1 MPRGGGWVGE
11 REEGAVWEGGIDG
24 PAGGGTMGA
33 SGPGPRAGLG
43 RWRQV
48 HSRGARAWRRAGGHT
63 QSTALGG
70 PQSKEPGSRW
80 RCRARERPGRRR
92 GFGAGQE
99 GAERRQG

>member
-33 SGPGPRAGLG
+33 SGPGPRARLG
-43 RWRQV
+43 QWRQA
-48 HSRGARAWRRAGGHT
+48 HSRGARAWRRAGGRA

-70 PQSKEPGSRW
+70 
-80 RCRARERPGRRR
+80 ARVQ
-92 GFGAGQE
+92 GAGQQVE
-99 GAERRQG
+99 VPCP